1 MKLFVA
7 YYELLDGYRRHAL
20 ACVLAFA
27 LAGLSEGLA
36 LLSLKPILERNMV
49 DMGQLDALSKVLNT
63 FWTWLGLSPRG
74 IFAASIGTFVF
85 LGIGTALATF
95 ISDTMRISLKAVV
108 EESYRK
114 RMTEA
119 LLRNE
124 WSYFLALK
132 GGDVGKALLVEGDR
146 IGMGAQHFVRA
157 LGLFVIACIFVVAAF
172 VVGGS
177 MTLYCIAFGAL
188 AVVIYTYVA
197 RRGAS
202 YSDKLSA
209 IMTSIA
215 DHVNATFEN
224 LKFFRATGRSEL
236 AREEAFSVYRH
247 YVRAYFYSHA
257 TGQFLLF
264 LLHVGSVLFIGALL
278 AVMLSVQQESVATT
292 LVFLALFYRL
302 APRLL
307 AAQEAHYQA
316 RIELPFYL
324 SWKERYEQAL
334 KHPGKSYGNTPPVF
348 ARSLSLDNVSYS
360 YPLGQEPA
368 LDAVSLRLSKGAC
381 CGIVGASGSGKS
393 TLIDMVVGL
402 MSPTSGQVEL
412 DGTPLDSLDIDAW
425 RRRIGLVLQETPI
438 FHSTILENI
447 AWGEDKPDLERASH
461 AASLANALEF
471 INTLPQGFHAVVG
484 EKGGRLS
491 GGQRQRLALARALYR
506 EPWLLI
512 LDEATSALDSKVE
525 SSVLQALESIKGA
538 CSILI
543 VAHRLATVKIADH
556 IVVMDKG
563 RVVEQ
568 GSWRELLQNE
578 DGIFKRMAHLQGVTE
593 AE

>member
-1 MKLFVA
+1 MKLFLA
-7 YYELLDGYRRHAL
+7 YYELLVGYRRRAL

-36 LLSLKPILERNMV
+36 LISLKPILEHNLV
-49 DMGQLDALSKVLNT
+49 DVGQLGAFSKTLRG
-63 FWTWLGLSPRG
+63 FWTWCGLSEQG
-74 IFAASIGTFVF
+74 IFFASIGAFVF
-85 LGIGTALATF
+85 LGMGTALATF
-95 ISDTMRISLKAVV
+95 ISDTLRISLKAVV
-108 EESYRK
+108 EESFRK

-124 WSYFLALK
+124 WSFFLGLK

-157 LGLFVIACIFVVAAF
+157 LGLCVIACIFVVAAF
-172 VVGGS
+172 AIGGL

-188 AVVIYTYVA
+188 AVMVYTYVA

-202 YSDKLSA
+202 YSDRLSS
-209 IMTSIA
+209 IMTNIA
-215 DHVNATFEN
+215 DHVNATFDN
-224 LKFFRATGRSEL
+224 LKFFRASGRSEV
-236 AREEAFSVYRH
+236 ARDEAFRVYRNF
-247 YVRAYFYSHA
+247 VRAYFFSHA

-264 LLHVGSVLFIGALL
+264 LLHVGSVIFIGALL

-316 RIELPFYL
+316 RVELPFYV
-324 SWKERYEQAL
+324 SWKERYEEAL
-334 KHPGKSYGNTPPVF
+334 RHPSKSFGQIPPTF
-348 ARSLSLDNVSYS
+348 ERELALREISYS
-360 YPLGQEPA
+360 YPSGQEPA
-368 LDAVSLRLSKGAC
+368 LNQLSLRLPKGAC
-381 CGIVGASGSGKS
+381 CGIVGTSGSGKS

-402 MSPTSGQVEL
+402 MHPDSGHVEL
-412 DGTPLDSLDIDAW
+412 DGKPLETLDIEAW
-425 RRRIGLVLQETPI
+425 RRHIGLVLQDTPI
-438 FHSTILENI
+438 FHGSILENI
-447 AWGEDKPDLERASH
+447 AWAEETPDIERATR

-471 INTLPQGFHAVVG
+471 INALPQGFQTVVG

-506 EPWLLI
+506 DPWLLI

-525 SSVLQALESIKGA
+525 NDVLRALEGIKGA

-543 VAHRLATVKIADH
+543 VAHRLATVKMADYI
-556 IVVMDKG
+556 IVLDKG
-563 RVVEQ
+563 RIVEQ
-568 GSWRELLQNE
+568 GAWRDLLKNG
-578 DGIFKRMAHLQGVTE
+578 DGVFARMAHLQGLTE
-593 AE
+593 SD